1 MARRKG
7 KKPQRRRR
15 KSGISLLNVAETV
28 ALSNVATQTLFNVN
42 AYDFIVG
49 SGNNFGRGDQ
59 ITLRELM
66 NPTQMTGYSQVN
78 VGNRIQNRE
87 VHTGTMS
94 LVQSNL
100 KENWLMGAVGM
111 VTIPLGFRV
120 AKQLGRPAISKMNA
134 LLRKAG
140 IASTVKV

>member
-1 MARRKG
+1 MARRSR
-7 KKPQRRRR
+7 KKTQRRRR
-15 KSGISLLNVAETV
+15 KSGISLLGVAETV

-49 SGNNFGRGDQ
+49 SGTNFGRGDQ
-59 ITLRELM
+59 LTLRELM

-94 LVQSNL
+94 LVQANL

-120 AKQLGRPAISKMNA
+120 AKQLGRPAIAKINA

-140 IASTVKV
+140 VASTVKV